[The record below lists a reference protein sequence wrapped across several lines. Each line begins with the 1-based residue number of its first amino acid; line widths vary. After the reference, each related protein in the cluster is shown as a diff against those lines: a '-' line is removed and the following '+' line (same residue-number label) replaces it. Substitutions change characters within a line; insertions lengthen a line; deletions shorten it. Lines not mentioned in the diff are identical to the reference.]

1 MYKKL
6 CDTKGKKNKDQI
18 YLIKEMLDKLK
29 EAIKN
34 VSEDKKFIIKENKM
48 IINIVECTLYFNQLE
63 QQSLGLKI
71 LTPNQMLSK
80 LSITLAQ
87 LKAGNNY
94 KKLQKEIRQLFFFLH
109 RSKKLTKTIYNNLI
123 KTI

>member
-1 MYKKL
+1 MFKKYFANYQSPSDMYKKL

-80 LSITLAQ
+80 LSITLA
-87 LKAGNNY
+87 
-94 KKLQKEIRQLFFFLH
+94 
-109 RSKKLTKTIYNNLI
+109 
-123 KTI
+123 

>member
-6 CDTKGKKNKDQI
+6 CDTKSKKKNKDQI

-48 IINIVECTLYFNQLE
+48 IINIVERTLYFN
-63 QQSLGLKI
+63 
-71 LTPNQMLSK
+71 
-80 LSITLAQ
+80 
-87 LKAGNNY
+87 
-94 KKLQKEIRQLFFFLH
+94 
-109 RSKKLTKTIYNNLI
+109 
-123 KTI
+123 